1 MSDTLGSYQTRVST
15 IFTFDTVAVQTA
27 ANMVYSS
34 KKDDVSRSIA
44 GTLAPGVNHD
54 VKLTFKT
61 DYERMQ
67 YLLGL
72 YGRTSQ
78 GLR

>member
-1 MSDTLGSYQTRVST
+1 MATPLGNCQIVTST
-15 IFTFDTVAVQTA
+15 IFVFDSVASQKA
-27 ANMVYSS
+27 SDNVYVNKKGDLTSS
-34 KKDDVSRSIA
+34 LA
-44 GTLAPGVNHD
+44 GRLAPGVNHD
-54 VKLTFKT
+54 VKLVFKT